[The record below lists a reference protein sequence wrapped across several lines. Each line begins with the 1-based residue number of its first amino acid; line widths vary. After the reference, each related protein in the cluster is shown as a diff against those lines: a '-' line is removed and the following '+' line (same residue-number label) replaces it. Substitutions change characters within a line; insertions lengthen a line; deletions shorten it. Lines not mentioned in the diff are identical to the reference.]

1 MLTIHYFCLM
11 KVQVFKFG
19 GASVHSAAGVRNVAD
34 ILRRFH
40 GKPLMI
46 VISAMGKTTNAMEGV
61 LRQFHEGDAV
71 AMVEEYHKVRDYH
84 LGIAHELFSDK
95 DHPVFH
101 AIKNLFEDLRA
112 YLAIGPA
119 ASFDES
125 YDQVVGFGELFSTT
139 IVNHYLNHCGIA
151 CKLFDARY
159 IIRTDSTFRDARVDW
174 TKTQLAVQKQLFTF
188 FEEEKGRLA
197 MTQGFIGSSP
207 DGKTTTLG
215 REGSDYSAAILAYTL
230 RTKDVT
236 IWKDVP
242 GVLNADPKWFK
253 NPKKLDQLSFREAI
267 ELAYYGASVIH
278 PKTIKPLEN
287 ANIRLHVKS
296 FLEPDA
302 PGTTVENLHEWNV
315 AVPIYIRKVSQVLI
329 SVSPRDFS
337 FIIEENLGHI
347 FQILAQ
353 HKVKANMIQNSAI
366 SFSFCTDSIPER
378 IRPMISELKKSYE
391 VRFNEGLELYTIRH
405 YTPQA
410 IARITKKKKILLEQK
425 SRTMVHLVVTE

>member
-1 MLTIHYFCLM
+1 
-11 KVQVFKFG
+11 
-19 GASVHSAAGVRNVAD
+19 
-34 ILRRFH
+34 
-40 GKPLMI
+40 
-46 VISAMGKTTNAMEGV
+46 MEGL
-61 LRQFHEGDAV
+61 LRHFREGDAV
-71 AMVEEYHKVRDYH
+71 SMVEAYHKVRDYH
-84 LGIAHELFSDK
+84 LDITHELFSEK

-101 AIKNLFEDLRA
+101 AVKSLFEDLRA
-112 YLAIGPA
+112 YLSRGPV
-119 ASFDES
+119 ASSDES
-125 YDQVVGFGELFSTT
+125 YDQIVSFGELFSTS
-139 IVNHYLNHCGIA
+139 IVNHYLNFSGIA
-151 CKLFDARY
+151 CKLFDARQ

-174 TKTQLAVQKQLFTF
+174 ARTQLAVQKQLFTYF
-188 FEEEKGRLA
+188 QEEKGRVA
-197 MTQGFIGSSP
+197 MTQGFIACTS

-230 RTKDVT
+230 RTKEVT

-296 FLEPDA
+296 FLDPDA

-315 AVPIYIRKVSQVLI
+315 TVPVYIRKTDQVLI

-353 HKVKANMIQNSAI
+353 YKVKANMIQNSAI

-410 IARITKKKKILLEQK
+410 IARIAKKKKILLEQK